1 MRTIL
6 FDEHVRLGGKI
17 VDFAGWEMPL
27 WYKKGQSAEHHAT
40 RKAAGIFDIC
50 HMGEFDITGKGSME
64 MMAGLLTNDVAGMQE
79 GQAMYNFMLNEKGGV
94 IDDCIIYKFN
104 DEKWMLVVNAGGIPG
119 DFEWLKAHAPAGV
132 TVKDKSDDTAKLDL
146 QGPNAPKIIRDL
158 AGESALEKF
167 GFFRFRDNIML
178 KDIPVLLSRTGY
190 TGEIGFEIYCDAKH
204 AVKLW
209 NLLLEAGGKYG
220 IEPCGLGARD
230 SLRTE
235 AGLPLHG
242 HEIHPDIPAL
252 DTPWNFVFNWDHEFT
267 GKSALL
273 KVKAE
278 GNKQITLP
286 FVMNGRSKAMHGWLV
301 NLDGKKIGHVV
312 SGVLSPTL
320 ENKPIGFLI
329 SELPL
334 ETGTKLT
341 FNEEGKTRI
350 LEGEISTSPFVK
362 PTSRMKMKNF
372 L

>member
-1 MRTIL
+1 
-6 FDEHVRLGGKI
+6 
-17 VDFAGWEMPL
+17 
-27 WYKKGQSAEHHAT
+27 
-40 RKAAGIFDIC
+40 
-50 HMGEFDITGKGSME
+50 
-64 MMAGLLTNDVAGMQE
+64 
-79 GQAMYNFMLNEKGGV
+79 
-94 IDDCIIYKFN
+94 
-104 DEKWMLVVNAGGIPG
+104 MLVVNAGGITG

-132 TVKDKSDDTAKLDL
+132 TVTDKSGETAKLDL
-146 QGPNAPKIIRDL
+146 QGPNAPKIVRDL
-158 AGESALEKF
+158 AGESVLEKF
-167 GFFRFRDNIML
+167 GFFRFRDNVML
-178 KDIPVLLSRTGY
+178 NDIPVLLSRTGY
-190 TGEIGFEIYCDAKH
+190 TGEIGFEIYCGIRH
-204 AVKLW
+204 AVRLW
-209 NLLLEAGGKYG
+209 NMLLEAGEKYG

-252 DTPWNFVFNWDHEFT
+252 DTPWNFVFEWEHEFI

-278 GNKQITLP
+278 GNKHITLP
-286 FVMNGRSKAMHGWLV
+286 FVMNGRSKAMHGWIA
-301 NLDGKKIGHVV
+301 NMDGKKIGHVV

-334 ETGTKLT
+334 EPGTKLT
-341 FNEEGKTRI
+341 FNEEGKSRI
-350 LEGEISTSPFVK
+350 LEGEISASPFVK

>member
-6 FDEHVRLGGKI
+6 YDEHVKLGGKM

-27 WYKKGQSAEHHAT
+27 WYKKGQSVEHHAT
-40 RKAAGIFDIC
+40 RKAVGLFDIC
-50 HMGEFDITGKGSME
+50 HMGEFDILGKGSKE
-64 MMAGLLTNDVAGMQE
+64 MMSNLLSNDVLGMEE

-119 DFEWLKAHAPAGV
+119 DFAWLKKNAPAGV
-132 TVKDKSDDTAKLDL
+132 TVTDKSDNTAKLDL

-158 AGESALEKF
+158 AGEEVLDKF
-167 GFFRFRDNIML
+167 GFFRFRDNVML
-178 KDIPVLLSRTGY
+178 KNIPVLLSRTGY
-190 TGEIGFEIYCDAKH
+190 TGEIGFEIYCDIKYTIE
-204 AVKLW
+204 LW
-209 NLLLEAGGKYG
+209 NLLLSTGEKYG

-242 HEIHPDIPAL
+242 HEIHPDVPAL
-252 DTPWNFVFNWDHEFT
+252 ATPWEFVFEWEHEFI
-267 GKSALL
+267 GKAALN
-273 KVKAE
+273 KVKAA
-278 GNKQITLP
+278 GIKSHTIP
-286 FVMNGRSKAMHGWLV
+286 FVMNGRSKAMHGWHV
-301 NLDGKKIGHVV
+301 FMNGTKIGHVV

-329 SELPL
+329 SEKAL
-334 ETGTKLT
+334 EIGTKLT
-341 FNEEGKTRI
+341 FCEEGKSRI
-350 LEGEISTSPFVK
+350 LEGEVSSSPFVK